1 MRSKKYEKEVE
12 ENERAFQEAMSQ
24 WVTTGDKQYWDTMFF
39 CIHKACLYM
48 AKSKCYGIVARDLN
62 DKVMD
67 AVLDIMNRIKNDGV
81 RPEKLSSF
89 CYLYTIGKLWS
100 KKEIRWD
107 RAPDTSL
114 VLNNATY
121 CMDINDENE
130 VVTTVLEYSDYQDND
145 EYNMEIN
152 DKDKADNVESYLN
165 VGKYSYDFDEDG
177 KLITNILDNI
187 GEDEIDE

>member
-12 ENERAFQEAMSQ
+12 DNENTFSRALSLWVETQE
-24 WVTTGDKQYWDTMFF
+24 KQYWDTMFY
-39 CIHKACLYM
+39 CVHKACLYM
-48 AKSKCYGIVARDLN
+48 AKSKCYGIVVRDLN

-67 AVLDIMNRIKNDGV
+67 ATLDVMNKIKNDGV

-107 RAPDTSL
+107 RAPDISL

-121 CMDINDENE
+121 SMEINDNNE
-130 VVTTVLEYSDYQDND
+130 VVTTVLECSDYQDDDDQNNGD
-145 EYNMEIN
+145 DSPADVYCKETNIIN
-152 DKDKADNVESYLN
+152 N
-165 VGKYSYDFDEDG
+165 VGE
-177 KLITNILDNI
+177 NIN
-187 GEDEIDE
+187 E